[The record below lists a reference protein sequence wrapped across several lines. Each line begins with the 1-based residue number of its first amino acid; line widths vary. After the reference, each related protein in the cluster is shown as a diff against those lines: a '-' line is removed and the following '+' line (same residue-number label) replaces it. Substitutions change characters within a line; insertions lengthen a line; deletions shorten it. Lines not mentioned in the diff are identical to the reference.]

1 MKLMADRFTKA
12 TLENRLKEFTQFG
25 MIFYFLMEEDRVN
38 INELESIFFS
48 PDEEKS
54 TFLYCKL
61 IKNIKPN
68 DMIASFERYKEEH
81 PNSNNLPITKYEENL
96 NRIYIS
102 KLIDVLQDTKNNKI
116 DKTYINTYN
125 HLLELEYN

>member
-1 MKLMADRFTKA
+1 MKLMADKFTKEA
-12 TLENRLKEFTQFG
+12 LENRLKEFTKFG
-25 MIFYFLMEEDRVN
+25 MLFYFLMEEDRIN
-38 INELESIFFS
+38 ISELESIFFS

-61 IKNIKPN
+61 IKNIKS
-68 DMIASFERYKEEH
+68 DDVLSSFERYKEEH
-81 PNSNNLPITKYEENL
+81 PNSNNLPITKYEERL
-96 NRIYIS
+96 NKIYIS